1 MAGLSVRTATGLP
14 LVEEVSFALPRGRT
28 LALVGESG
36 CGKSL
41 TLLAALGLLPRGLAA
56 GGSVRFEGAETLHA
70 PATLAPLRGGRIA
83 VIFQDPVAS
92 LNPVLT
98 VGTTLGRVLARHRGL
113 RGRAA
118 REAAAAL
125 LARVG
130 IAAPERRL
138 ADYPHQL
145 SGGTAQQV
153 AIAAALAGRPALLL
167 ADEPTTAL
175 DVTTQAAILALL
187 ERLRAEEGLALLLV
201 THDLG
206 VVARLAD
213 EVAVMYA
220 GRVVEHAPAAALLRG
235 PAHPYAAGLL
245 RAVPSLDPVAAPLV
259 PLPGTVPPPAT
270 RPPGCAFA
278 PRCDRAEPCCT
289 APGAPPWR
297 LEGDRGVAC
306 LHPHRIAA

>member
-1 MAGLSVRTATGLP
+1 M
-14 LVEEVSFALPRGRT
+14 LVEDAGFTLRSGGT

-41 TLLAALGLLPRGLAA
+41 TCLAMLGLLPRGLAA
-56 GGSVRFEGAETLHA
+56 LGSVRLDGRELLGAPDAVLDGV
-70 PATLAPLRGGRIA
+70 RGARIGA
-83 VIFQDPVAS
+83 VFQDPVAC
-92 LNPVLT
+92 LNPALT
-98 VGTTLGRVLARHRGL
+98 VGTTLARILGRHRAL
-113 RGRAA
+113 HGRAA

-130 IAAPERRL
+130 IAAPSRRL
-138 ADYPHQL
+138 SDYPHQL
-145 SGGTAQQV
+145 SGGMAQRV
-153 AIAAALAGRPALLL
+153 AIAAALAGRPALLV

-175 DVTTQAAILALL
+175 DVTTQAQILALL
-187 ERLRAEEGLALLLV
+187 ARLRDEEGLALLLV

-220 GRVVEHAPAAALLRG
+220 GRVVEHAAARQLLRA

-245 RAVPSLDPVAAPLV
+245 RSVPSLDPLAAPLR
-259 PLPGTVPPPAT
+259 PLPGTVPPPGH

-278 PRCDRAEPCCT
+278 PRCPRAAGACRTPGEPPL
-289 APGAPPWR
+289 ARRAGR
-297 LEGDRGVAC
+297 VVAC
-306 LHPHRIAA
+306 LHPLEAAA